1 MQPNLEQAKELVLQG
16 VPYAEAARQTG
27 FQASIHL
34 YNLLDK
40 DPDIV
45 EARANGTLKTRES
58 GSRTK
63 GPDYYAAKPHVRAVL
78 EGGLTHTEA
87 AAKFGVSQPL
97 VSKHVKLAGGEAR
110 KGRPA
115 KAEAPANAN
124 AAVPADDPEIDAIK
138 ALLAAYA
145 ARHQINYEQAR
156 NLLSSFSAQY
166 QQQDKP

>member
-1 MQPNLEQAKELVLQG
+1 MQANLEQAKALVLQG

-45 EARANGTLKTRES
+45 EARANGTLKTRAS
-58 GSRTK
+58 GSRAK
-63 GPDYYAAKPHVRAVL
+63 GAADYAAKPHVRAVL
-78 EGGLTHTEA
+78 EDGLTHTEA
-87 AAKFGVSQPL
+87 AAKFDVSQPL

-110 KGRPA
+110 KGRPT
-115 KAEAPANAN
+115 KVTPVPIPTNAPLP
-124 AAVPADDPEIDAIK
+124 AADPEIDAIK

-145 ARHQINYEQAR
+145 ARHQIGYEQALT
-156 NLLSSFSAQY
+156 LLV
-166 QQQDKP
+166 

>member
-1 MQPNLEQAKELVLQG
+1 MQPNLEHAKELVLQG

-45 EARANGTLKTRES
+45 EARANGTLKTRAS
-58 GSRTK
+58 GSRAK
-63 GPDYYAAKPHVRAVL
+63 GAEYYAAKPHVRAVL

-87 AAKFGVSQPL
+87 AAKYNVSQPL

-115 KAEAPANAN
+115 KVEAPVHTPTP
-124 AAVPADDPEIDAIK
+124 AADPEIDAIT
-138 ALLAAYA
+138 LLIKSYA
-145 ARHQINYEQAR
+145 TRHNIDPQTLCETLKQR
-156 NLLSSFSAQY
+156 LH
-166 QQQDKP
+166 